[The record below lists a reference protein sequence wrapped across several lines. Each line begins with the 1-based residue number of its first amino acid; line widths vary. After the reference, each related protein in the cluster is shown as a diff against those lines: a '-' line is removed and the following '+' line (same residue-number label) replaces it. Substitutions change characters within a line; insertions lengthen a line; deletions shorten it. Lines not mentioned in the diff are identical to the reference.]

1 MLSPRKRR
9 LCFILLVLA
18 SLSLALGLSLY
29 ALRQKV
35 NLYKTPQQVL
45 ASPPN
50 LNMVFRLGGMVVKGS
65 VQHGEN
71 LEVNFTL
78 TDFQAQVPVQYQGIL
93 PSLFREGQGIVAQG
107 RLNKKGVFIADEVL
121 AKHDANYK
129 PPGIPNVEQKAL
141 SSISPPSI
149 SPPPSRG
156 RVRVGVENSRP
167 DSTPT
172 PTLPLKGGG
181 SKISGEH

>member
-9 LCFILLVLA
+9 LCFILLVVS

-45 ASPPN
+45 AAPPN
-50 LNMVFRLGGMVVKGS
+50 PDMVFRLGGMVVRGS
-65 VQHGEN
+65 VQQGEN
-71 LEVNFTL
+71 LAVKFTL
-78 TDFQAQVPVQYQGIL
+78 TDFQAQIPVQYQGIL

-107 RLNKKGVFIADEVL
+107 HLNEQGVFIADEVL

-129 PPGIPNVEQKAL
+129 PPGMQNVEGIKA
-141 SSISPPSI
+141 
-149 SPPPSRG
+149 
-156 RVRVGVENSRP
+156 VGGADAS
-167 DSTPT
+167 
-172 PTLPLKGGG
+172 
-181 SKISGEH
+181 